1 MENNK
6 IVIATDKE
14 LKIIMSPIRQKIIK
28 IMSIEGKPITSKHI
42 ADKLNIS
49 PSSARH
55 HIKQLE
61 FLNIVEN
68 DHSKVINGITA
79 KYLKLTDKTISLGQN
94 ISDNLSEERD
104 IIVRNMI
111 NETYNGYHNLIK
123 NNRTL
128 LTDEFNKGNKF
139 ADVLYG
145 VVHLTE
151 EESNEL
157 FSLINDF
164 IEKHSKS
171 STVTHPFE
179 YALIAYR
186 ADLKDSQINELK

>member
-1 MENNK
+1 MKENK
-6 IVIATDKE
+6 IIIATDKE

-28 IMSIEGKPITSKHI
+28 IMGIEGKPITSKHI

-61 FLNIVEN
+61 LLNIVEN
-68 DHSKVINGITA
+68 DHSEVINGITA

-94 ISDNLSEERD
+94 ISDDLSEERD

-111 NETYNGYHNLIK
+111 YETYNGYQNLIK

-128 LTDEFNKGNKF
+128 LTDEFDKGNKF
-139 ADVLYG
+139 ADVLSG

-151 EESNEL
+151 EKSNKLYE
-157 FSLINDF
+157 LINDF
-164 IEKHSKS
+164 IKKHSKS
-171 STVTHPFE
+171 STTTHPFE
-179 YALIAYR
+179 YVLIAYR
-186 ADLKDSQINELK
+186 ADLKDNQVEELK